1 MTVDFPLSQLL
12 GLPLEEA
19 HVRLK
24 AAGIAQPSVVRS
36 LPARTRHALPEV
48 VEWRV
53 ARATRQG
60 DTVALVAVPAVPLP
74 TESPAP

>member
-1 MTVDFPLSQLL
+1 MTVGFSLSHLL

-19 HVRLK
+19 QVRLK
-24 AAGIAQPSVVRS
+24 AAGFAAPSVVRS

-60 DTVALVAVPAVPLP
+60 DRVALVAVPAVPLP
-74 TESPAP
+74 TDTPAP